1 MTHYIIKRLL
11 AAIPTIF
18 IVSVIVFGLLRLIP
32 GDVVEQRLAE
42 GGYVTEEL
50 KAQHRKQLGLDR
62 NPVVQYVDW
71 ASHAVRGDLGN
82 SLWTGYPVNS
92 LIKERLPL
100 SLEMVFLSLL
110 LAVSI
115 AVPLGV
121 LSAVNRDNPIDYGAR
136 LFTIF
141 GLSLPD
147 FAIGTVLILFLTV
160 WLDEVTFGLLNP
172 WLPELGWFPPWQD
185 PSRNIQALI
194 FPALILGYRLSAIS
208 ARMMR
213 STMLE
218 VLREDYVRT
227 ARAKGLASRQV
238 IMNHALRNAIIPVVT
253 IMAGQIAFVFG
264 GTVIMEQIFRLPG
277 MGRLTLES
285 VLRRDYTVVQ
295 GAVMMMAFVFLLV
308 NLLVDVAYGFIDPR
322 IRYS

>member
-1 MTHYIIKRLL
+1 MTQYIIKRLV
-11 AAIPTIF
+11 AGIFTIF

-32 GDVVEQRLAE
+32 GDIVEQRLAE
-42 GGYVTEEL
+42 GGFVTEEL
-50 KAQHRKQLGLDR
+50 KERQREQLGLNR

-71 ASHAVRGDLGN
+71 ATHALRGDLGD
-82 SLWTGYPVNS
+82 SLWTGASVNS
-92 LIKERLPL
+92 LIKARLPL
-100 SLEMVFLSLL
+100 SLEIVILALT
-110 LAVSI
+110 LAVAL

-121 LSAVNRDNPIDYGAR
+121 ISAVNQDNPIDYGAR

-141 GLSLPD
+141 GLSMPD
-147 FAIGTVLILFLTV
+147 FVLGTVLILFLTV
-160 WLDEVTFGLLNP
+160 YLDDVTFGRLDP
-172 WLPELGWFPPWQD
+172 WLPELGWFPPWED
-185 PSRNIQALI
+185 PWKNFQALV

-227 ARAKGLASRQV
+227 ARAKGLANRQV
-238 IMNHALRNAIIPVVT
+238 IMKHALRNAVIPVLT

-264 GTVIMEQIFRLPG
+264 GTVIVEQIFRLPG

-295 GAVMMMAFVFLLV
+295 GTVLMMAFVFVLV
-308 NLLVDVAYGFIDPR
+308 NLVVDVAYGFIDPR